1 MRYVL
6 ICSGVAG
13 LLSSPAGSAFAQQMV
28 DQGAFRHH
36 QGPGMMG
43 DGWGFN
49 DPTAYLDALK
59 QYLAISSRQE
69 VAWNQYADAVKD
81 ASAQMA
87 DAHRVMFQ
95 AMGTATWQE
104 RRDMMNRMFDTP
116 RRKGCSQCLTRRNV
130 PRRRHRCRALA
141 AAATAWWAA
150 AAQGSVARNLSAAAR
165 ATPPPSSQTRFRDG
179 RRGPPRPRT
188 RPLRCRH
195 AGIPPPGLPSPRR
208 SCAVRCGR

>member
-1 MRYVL
+1 
-6 ICSGVAG
+6 
-13 LLSSPAGSAFAQQMV
+13 
-28 DQGAFRHH
+28 
-36 QGPGMMG
+36 MMG

-104 RRDMMNRMFDTP
+104 RRDMMNRMFDA
-116 RRKGCSQCLTRRNV
+116 RQQSYSV
-130 PRRRHRCRALA
+130 VH
-141 AAATAWWAA
+141 ATAERLLAVLDPS
-150 AAQGSVARNLSAAAR
+150 QRSK
-165 ATPPPSSQTRFRDG
+165 ATAS
-179 RRGPPRPRT
+179 
-188 RPLRCRH
+188 L
-195 AGIPPPGLPSPRR
+195 PGLGGSGYGMVGRGGSGQRSP
-208 SCAVRCGR
+208 